1 MSAYCRVCFTIK
13 AEKNISWFIVENK
26 EDILIYLRLK
36 SLIFHNFF
44 TFTAKLIKNMLIFT
58 YEIVKMRFNLE
69 TENLICAF
77 PLLETRTTTINR
89 TGKQEKRL
97 MKMPQGLKN
106 RNLIFQK

>member
-1 MSAYCRVCFTIK
+1 MP
-13 AEKNISWFIVENK
+13 
-26 EDILIYLRLK
+26 
-36 SLIFHNFF
+36 
-44 TFTAKLIKNMLIFT
+44 IFT

-69 TENLICAF
+69 TKNLICAF

-106 RNLIFQK
+106 RNLIFQKQNVCGIKSKLVLLKFIQLITTHDIQYVFL

>member
-1 MSAYCRVCFTIK
+1 
-13 AEKNISWFIVENK
+13 
-26 EDILIYLRLK
+26 
-36 SLIFHNFF
+36 
-44 TFTAKLIKNMLIFT
+44 MLIFT

-89 TGKQEKRL
+89 TGKQDKRL

>member
-1 MSAYCRVCFTIK
+1 MRKWKLAFY
-13 AEKNISWFIVENK
+13 
-26 EDILIYLRLK
+26 IYTSQTSVPRTRMGR
-36 SLIFHNFF
+36 IPWM
-44 TFTAKLIKNMLIFT
+44 ARNMLIFT